1 MTKQQLW
8 ETIINRHGRSVFC
21 IPLFLLASLVLKWA
35 GMWSCNV
42 KTTYLIFEN
51 FMVITTEA
59 PEPKKNSIQ
68 DIPKNNF
75 LRT

>member
-1 MTKQQLW
+1 MEDQFSAYLYFSWLLW
-8 ETIINRHGRSVFC
+8 F
-21 IPLFLLASLVLKWA
+21 
-35 GMWSCNV
+35 WSGQECEAV